1 MRGKR
6 GTIIAPNKVQVSQ
19 QHVCRRG
26 PLAACASVSLL
37 LVFAVPGANNV
48 QIWRIIIPPLTVEQP
63 NVYELNVAPGMIGC
77 ARPIY
82 GPITIRGSL
91 QQKKLK
97 SQLLQ
102 LGPLEMF

>member
-1 MRGKR
+1 MGLARLEKAGHYYR
-6 GTIIAPNKVQVSQ
+6 PQQGSSSQ

-26 PLAACASVSLL
+26 PLAACACVSLL

-82 GPITIRGSL
+82 GRITIRGSL
-91 QQKKLK
+91 QQKQLK
-97 SQLLQ
+97 S
-102 LGPLEMF
+102 